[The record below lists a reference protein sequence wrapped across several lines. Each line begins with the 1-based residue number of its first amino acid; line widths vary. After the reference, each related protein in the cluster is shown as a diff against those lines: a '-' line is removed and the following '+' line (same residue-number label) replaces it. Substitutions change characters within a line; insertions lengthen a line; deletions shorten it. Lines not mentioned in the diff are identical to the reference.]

1 MNKITPLPPFESQ
14 RLASLES
21 YRMMDTAPEADFEE
35 LVQLAS
41 EICGTPIALI
51 TLVDDTRQWFKSK
64 VGLEVNQTPKE
75 QAFCAHTIVD
85 SSGFMQIKDARTDL
99 RFSDN
104 PLVTADPNI
113 VFYAGVS
120 LMSEDGMPLGTLC
133 VIDRIPKELSEK
145 QLNAMKILAKQVMA
159 QMELRKQLSGLKE
172 LNKQL
177 AETND
182 FMQRFATTAAHDI
195 KNPLSNISLSA
206 EMLIRHL
213 NKSGDEKGQKFA
225 STNLNS
231 AKQLAKLVNDMLEY
245 SLRPEILTQ
254 NHQSFQILTF
264 LKKVTSMITLPKNV
278 EISYPDKDLQLTTSE
293 IALQQLFINL
303 LTNAVRY
310 NDKQTCCIKIMC
322 TQTQT
327 HTQFIVED
335 NGIGIASKELER
347 IFDRNV
353 TLNNTDRFKQ
363 SSTGIGLH
371 TVRFLLDKLGGSISV
386 ESEPTVGSRFTFTI
400 PSQH

>member
-1 MNKITPLPPFESQ
+1 MQKITPQTQFESQ

-21 YRMMDTAPEADFEE
+21 YKMMDTAPEADFEE

-85 SSGFMQIKDARTDL
+85 SSGFMQIRDARTDL
-99 RFSDN
+99 RFSNN
-104 PLVTADPNI
+104 PLVTSAPNI
-113 VFYAGVS
+113 VFYAGIS
-120 LMSEDGMPLGTLC
+120 LLAQDGMPLGTLC
-133 VIDRIPKELSEK
+133 VIDRVPKELTDR

-159 QMELRKQLSGLKE
+159 QMELRKQLAGLKE

-177 AETND
+177 SETNE

-206 EMLIRHL
+206 ELLIRHL
-213 NKSGDEKGQKFA
+213 KKNDDDKGLKFA
-225 STNLNS
+225 NTNLNA
-231 AKQLAKLVNDMLEY
+231 AKHLAKLVSDMLAY

-254 NHQSFQILTF
+254 NHHSFPIIIF
-264 LKKVTSMITLPKNV
+264 LQKVVSMITMPKNV
-278 EISYPDKDLQLTTSE
+278 KISYPENGLHITTSE

-303 LTNAVRY
+303 LTNAIRY
-310 NDKQTCCIKIMC
+310 NDKQTCCIKISCAQNEM
-322 TQTQT
+322 

-335 NGIGIASKELER
+335 NGIGIANNELER

-353 TLNNTDRFKQ
+353 TLNQSDRFKQ

-371 TVRFLLDKLGGSISV
+371 TVRVLLEKLGGKISV
-386 ESEPTVGSRFTFTI
+386 ESELTKGSRFIFTI
-400 PSQH
+400 PSPN